1 MVQLIFMFLVAALAS
16 SSVSGKLMTV
26 KFSILSSALLFWSH
40 HISALRPPYISSA
53 TWFERPLALRKTAK
67 IKAGQIIECEGKRI
81 LISIDPNAEIKPPK
95 VKAPKVKGK
104 GQPNRRSGSGPKTG
118 QTKAAKKAKES
129 TEKKSPWH

>member
-1 MVQLIFMFLVAALAS
+1 MQPIEFVINTEYIELCDLLKLVDLADSGGRGKAMVAEGLVKVDGEL
-16 SSVSGKLMTV
+16 
-26 KFSILSSALLFWSH
+26 
-40 HISALRPPYISSA
+40 
-53 TWFERPLALRKTAK
+53 ELRKTAK